1 MLVERRL
8 KQTQPLA
15 ERLSLRAQG
24 LRKEA
29 KGMPHGIA
37 RERLVRLARQAE
49 TGAQVSAWLRSSR
62 SRPPVRGPQEP

>member
-1 MLVERRL
+1 MLWQRRHKQAPPPVE
-8 KQTQPLA
+8 Q
-15 ERLSLRAQG
+15 LSLRAQR

-29 KGMPHGIA
+29 QGMPHGIA

-62 SRPPVRGPQEP
+62 PRPSG

>member
-1 MLVERRL
+1 MLVERQL
-8 KQTQPLA
+8 KQTQPPA
-15 ERLSLRAQG
+15 ERLLLRAQG

-29 KGMPHGIA
+29 QGMPHGIA

-62 SRPPVRGPQEP
+62 SQPPVDGPQEP

>member
-8 KQTQPLA
+8 KQTQPPA
-15 ERLSLRAQG
+15 ERLLLRAQR

-29 KGMPHGIA
+29 QAMPHGIA
-37 RERLVRLARQAE
+37 RERLVRLARQAD

-62 SRPPVRGPQEP
+62 PPVGGPQEP